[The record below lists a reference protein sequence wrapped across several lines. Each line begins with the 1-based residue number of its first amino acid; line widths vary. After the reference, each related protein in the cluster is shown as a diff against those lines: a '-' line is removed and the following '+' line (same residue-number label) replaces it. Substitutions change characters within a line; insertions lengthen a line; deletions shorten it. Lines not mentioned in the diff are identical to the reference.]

1 MLSPCFPA
9 GEVVS
14 LGVEIG
20 SGGNCSEE
28 LTMNRRN
35 QEEGRFRVLLIGIG
49 DHTKEKREAF
59 CRKVS
64 ENYSISV
71 SLLEKIVDRCPI
83 VLKKNLSRKT
93 AETLTKA
100 LHSFGATV
108 AVEEKRDALNITLE
122 FEGMGLPQLAL
133 ESSSFR
139 KTPTGGRMITGRVR
153 NVSTETLDDTQVLI
167 QLFDDFEELITF
179 EVIPLPIQPLPSGA
193 ASPFKAEV
201 ERSLSIK
208 RVSIGFKRAS
218 GTPLTALDRR
228 NKQEW
233 VEVDLEEETGN
244 PSSRLP
250 SSESQAGKSS
260 PQSVDLTPVV
270 LIEEDLDVKED
281 SPPSLEGGDTQQT
294 VEEEEREEEKD
305 EGSFLLNF
313 ENALWKPFSH
323 SERDLDLSSTDP
335 EMGEKGE
342 EEWEI
347 LLEEDDGSSSTPSL
361 SAPEMGSG
369 VLSAEK
375 GDASFRE
382 ALSERALSG
391 ATDVRET
398 PESVKGNSDSDEWKE
413 TEHASFPWIED
424 FRKAVE
430 IYYKEPPDIF
440 PGWFESQRKENG
452 FADSFHSLLTILVHA
467 RFDQM
472 SQSENA
478 LENTARVFKIIH
490 DPHLKLEEI
499 PPLEGT
505 QFFSGENWRDL
516 LYRAIP
522 KLQQVSKS
530 ILERKEWSGP
540 SMERL
545 IQIIPHMSEKNSRK
559 GVRWINLLL
568 PDIVKIDFS
577 NTPILV
583 GESLYRVASRLGVV
597 DPSFD
602 PYEGKNSMGEIKIQ
616 SFAVAAFPQFPLRVE
631 EPMTWEGSKE
641 EGGHCTPVQPQCEDC
656 LFGPLCP
663 RLCLHFNPS
672 AKGMRSGQSVSLGG

>member
-1 MLSPCFPA
+1 
-9 GEVVS
+9 
-14 LGVEIG
+14 
-20 SGGNCSEE
+20 
-28 LTMNRRN
+28 MNRRN

-64 ENYSISV
+64 ENYSISF

-83 VLKKNLSRKT
+83 VLKRNLSRKT
-93 AETLTKA
+93 AETLAKA

-108 AVEEKRDALNITLE
+108 AVEEKRDALNINLE

-139 KTPTGGRMITGRVR
+139 RTPTGGRMITGRVR
-153 NVSTETLDDTQVLI
+153 NVSAETLSDTQVLI

-179 EVIPLPIQPLPSGA
+179 EAVSLPIQPLPSGA

-208 RVSIGFKRAS
+208 RASIGFKQAS

-233 VEVDLEEETGN
+233 VEVDLEEGTEL
-244 PSSRLP
+244 PPSRLP
-250 SSESQAGKSS
+250 PSENQEGMFS
-260 PQSVDLTPVV
+260 PQGVDLTPVI
-270 LIEEDLDVKED
+270 LIEEDLAGKED
-281 SPPSLEGGDTQQT
+281 SLSSLEEKDVQHT
-294 VEEEEREEEKD
+294 VEEEEREEEKN
-305 EGSFLLNF
+305 EESFLLNF
-313 ENALWKPFSH
+313 QNALWKPFSR
-323 SERDLDLSSTDP
+323 SERDLESSSRDP
-335 EMGEKGE
+335 EMEEKGE

-347 LLEEDDGSSSTPSL
+347 LLEEDDGSSGTPSVTV
-361 SAPEMGSG
+361 PEKEGE
-369 VLSAEK
+369 VLSQEK
-375 GDASFRE
+375 GETSFGE
-382 ALSERALSG
+382 ALSERSSPG

-398 PESVKGNSDSDEWKE
+398 PENVKGNPDSDESSE
-413 TEHASFPWIED
+413 VEHGSLPWIED

-430 IYYKEPPDIF
+430 TYYEEPPDIF
-440 PGWFESQRKENG
+440 PAWFESQRKENG

-472 SQSENA
+472 SQSKNA
-478 LENTARVFKIIH
+478 LENTARVFKIIRT
-490 DPHLKLEEI
+490 PHLKLEEI

-516 LYRAIP
+516 LHRAIP

-530 ILERKEWSGP
+530 ILERKQWSGP
-540 SMERL
+540 SIERL

-559 GVRWINLLL
+559 GIRWINLLI
-568 PDIVKIDFS
+568 PDIVEIDFS
-577 NTPILV
+577 NMPILV

-616 SFAVAAFPQFPLRVE
+616 SFAMAAFPHFPLRVE

-656 LFGPLCP
+656 LFGTLCP

-672 AKGMRSGQSVSLGG
+672 VKGMRIGQSISLGG